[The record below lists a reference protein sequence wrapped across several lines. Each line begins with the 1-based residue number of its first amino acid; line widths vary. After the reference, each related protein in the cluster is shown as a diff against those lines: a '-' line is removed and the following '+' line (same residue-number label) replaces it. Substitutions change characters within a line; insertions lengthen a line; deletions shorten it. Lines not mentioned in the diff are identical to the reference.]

1 MMSGRENFAALTAEV
16 RDYLQMLSDAGC
28 QGMDCSPQSLEIIG
42 KWGETVA
49 ASSYH
54 GPETLESIREDL
66 GDCQRCKL
74 CQARRKIVFG
84 AGYPKA
90 RLVFVGEGP
99 GRDEDRS
106 GEPFVGPAGKM
117 LDNIIRAMG
126 LTREQV
132 YLCNIVKCRP
142 PGNRVPNP
150 DEIKT
155 CLPFLKRQL
164 DAIQPELICALGAVA
179 AQTLLD
185 TEEIISKLRG
195 RFHDYHGIRLMPTFH
210 PSYLL
215 RNKGKK
221 REVWEDIKKVMAEY
235 GLPIPR

>member
-1 MMSGRENFAALTAEV
+1 MASGRENLAALTAEV
-16 RDYLQMLSDAGC
+16 RNYLQMLSDAGC
-28 QGMDCSPQSLEIIG
+28 QGMDCSKKSLEIIG
-42 KWGETVA
+42 KWGEA
-49 ASSYH
+49 APSRH
-54 GPETLESIREDL
+54 GPETLESIRADI

-84 AGYPKA
+84 AGNPKA

-150 DEIKT
+150 DEIRT

-215 RNKGKK
+215 RNKEKK

-235 GLPIPR
+235 GLPIPC